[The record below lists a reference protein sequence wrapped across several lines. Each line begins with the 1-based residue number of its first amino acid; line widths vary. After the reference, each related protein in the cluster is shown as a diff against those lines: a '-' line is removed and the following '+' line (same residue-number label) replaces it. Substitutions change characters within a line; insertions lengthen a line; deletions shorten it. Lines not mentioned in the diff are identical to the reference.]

1 MSTNDRPMLK
11 FEARDVMNWSVIL
24 AVTLG
29 LLVVG
34 RNFLMPLAVAVL
46 LWSLLNAFS
55 NYIQS
60 IKLGRYHTPAWLAT
74 TLAVLVL
81 VLASYVVY
89 KILISQADALQMA
102 APVYQANF
110 TRLAGEVAE
119 WLDIEEMPATA
130 ELLGRLNLGSIFTRI
145 GGLVGAVI
153 GDIVLVAIYIGFLL
167 AEQHNLPGKF
177 ARLHPDEALAMQT
190 RSLAVEISQKVQRYM
205 WVKTI
210 ISLLTAVVAYVIL
223 KLVGIDFAI
232 IWALMIFLL
241 NYIPNIGSVLGVIF
255 PALLALVQ
263 FETITPFI
271 YIVVGLGSMQF
282 IIGNLLEPAFMG
294 RSLNLSSF
302 VIIISLTFWGMIW
315 GLPGMVL
322 SVPIMVTVAII
333 CSYIPTLNWIAV
345 FLSADGRTFG
355 IQEE

>member
-1 MSTNDRPMLK
+1 MTPNDRTALK
-11 FEARDVMNWSVIL
+11 FESRDAMNWSVIL

-29 LLVVG
+29 ILVVG

-55 NYIQS
+55 SYIQR
-60 IKLGRYHTPAWLAT
+60 LRFGRLHTPPWLAT
-74 TLAVLVL
+74 SLAVLVL
-81 VLASYVVY
+81 VLANYVVY
-89 KILISQADALQMA
+89 KILISQADALQRA

-110 TRLAGEVAE
+110 ARLASQVVD
-119 WLDIEEMPATA
+119 WLDIDEMPATA
-130 ELLGRLNLGSIFTRI
+130 ELLGRLNLGSMFTRL
-145 GGLVGAVI
+145 GGLVGALI
-153 GDIVLVAIYIGFLL
+153 GDILLVAIYIGFLL

-177 ARLHPDEALAMQT
+177 ARLQPDEALASQT
-190 RSLAVEISQKVQRYM
+190 RNLAVEISQKVQRYM
-205 WVKTI
+205 WVKTL

-223 KLVGIDFAI
+223 KLVGVDFAI
-232 IWALMIFLL
+232 IWALMIFFL
-241 NYIPNIGSVLGVIF
+241 NYIPNIGSVLGVVF

-271 YIVVGLGSMQF
+271 YVVLGLGSTQF

-333 CSYIPTLNWIAV
+333 CSYIPTLHWIAV
-345 FLSADGRTFG
+345 VLSADGRTFG
-355 IQEE
+355 IHDK